1 MGPLRGPLRSQ
12 GPTRASPYATPLVL
26 AATHTKSE
34 DTPKP
39 TDTTSESKDTPKPTD
54 KNTELV
60 KEEQELEKVPE
71 VKIGDNTQALIDREK
86 AYTFARY
93 DDDGYAN
100 WSGAAMQLGYNAAI
114 ISALTVG
121 WWEAGIAAGVSTFGP
136 QMIGPLA
143 QGITNTYRFAGDLK
157 DDYKRTLFVLVLST
171 YTGTFSTIEGDTFVL
186 YATNNGEILDWGEDE
201 MQSKGTI
208 TPNMVTSKQVKLH
221 VMFTRLSKYSS
232 VPIELLGVQ
241 CDAEMPSST
250 FVNKTFEQ
258 WMTAIGEADWR
269 KAIPNV
275 KNFKDKSTGIDIRCK
290 PKWAKGKEP
299 KGDTA
304 RMLNTTILVQ
314 CSMAWNISDSAA
326 GFGLQASITNEAW
339 GNWAVKAKNMMK
351 DVQKDGASAIRGV
364 ITDFAQS
371 GGGIDLFKAAHEDPT
386 GKKLTALTNNNDMIK
401 RFAEGMTY
409 WRASRDVDLDVDKNS
424 DAQSVEARGDNTT
437 AMLLGIAALAGVY
450 VLNK

>member
-1 MGPLRGPLRSQ
+1 MGPVRGPLRSQ

-26 AATHTKSE
+26 AAVDPNAGTK
-34 DTPKP
+34 PK
-39 TDTTSESKDTPKPTD
+39 SKDTPEPTD
-54 KNTELV
+54 KNTKLV

-71 VKIGDNTQALIDREK
+71 VKSGIGDNTQALIDREK

-100 WSGAAMQLGYNAAI
+100 WSGAAVQLGYNAAI

-143 QGITNTYRFAGDLK
+143 QGITNTYKFAGDLA
-157 DDYKRTLFVLVLST
+157 DEYKRKLFVLVLST
-171 YTGTFSTIEGDTFVL
+171 YTGTFSTLEGDTFVL

-250 FVNKTFEQ
+250 FVSKTFEQ

-269 KAIPNV
+269 KAIPNF
-275 KNFKDKSTGIDIRCK
+275 KNFKDKPTGIDIRCK

-299 KGDTA
+299 KGDTL
-304 RMLNTTILVQ
+304 RILNTTILVQ
-314 CSMAWNISDSAA
+314 CSMAWNTSDSAA

-351 DVQKDGASAIRGV
+351 DVQKDGASAIRGL

-371 GGGIDLFKAAHEDPT
+371 GGADLFKAAHEDPT

-437 AMLLGIAALAGVY
+437 AMLLGIAALTGVY